1 MLLYLPANIV
11 SAWAAI
17 SSISGTIAAKIN
29 GKISYLSYC
38 NSVTICIFIY
48 LRIVLIP
55 LCHKKSI
62 KSFKNHTGPG

>member
-29 GKISYLSYC
+29 GKMVKKNPSFIFLELG
-38 NSVTICIFIY
+38 VPIFI
-48 LRIVLIP
+48 LM
-55 LCHKKSI
+55 
-62 KSFKNHTGPG
+62 